1 MNRSTK
7 DHYDVI
13 MSKSCNAQSAPGHI
27 AVTPSRKE
35 QRMKAQPTLTIE
47 IVSDIV

>member
-13 MSKSCNAQSAPGHI
+13 MSKSCNAQSTPGHI
-27 AVTPSRKE
+27 AVTTNRKD
-35 QRMKAQPTLTIE
+35 QRMKAKPQLTID

>member
-7 DHYDVI
+7 DYYDVI
-13 MSKSCNAQSAPGHI
+13 MSKTCNAQSVPGSI
-27 AVTPSRKE
+27 AGTLSRKD
-35 QRMKAQPTLTIE
+35 QRMKAKPRLTIE

>member
-7 DHYDVI
+7 DYYDVI
-13 MSKSCNAQSAPGHI
+13 MSKSCSSQSSPGQI
-27 AVTPSRKE
+27 AVTPSRKD
-35 QRMKAQPTLTIE
+35 QHMKAEPKLTIE